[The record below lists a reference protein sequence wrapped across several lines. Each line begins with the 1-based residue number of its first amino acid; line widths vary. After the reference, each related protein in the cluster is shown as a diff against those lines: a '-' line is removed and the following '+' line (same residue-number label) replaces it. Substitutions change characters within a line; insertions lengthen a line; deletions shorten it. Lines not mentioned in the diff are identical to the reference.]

1 MKCIVHENMS
11 HNQENEN
18 TLDRNYDCRDKTF
31 IDLSLILSS
40 INIHYEDTTNI
51 YSLR

>member
-1 MKCIVHENMS
+1 MS
-11 HNQENEN
+11 YNQENEN
-18 TLDRNYDCRDKTF
+18 TLDRNYDCKTF